1 MKPNPDLRRN
11 IYRTAIIHAVV
22 ALVILLSF
30 IYAVAYKAG
39 G

>member
-11 IYRTAIIHAVV
+11 IYLTVIIHALV
-22 ALVILLSF
+22 ALVILLGF

>member
-11 IYRTAIIHAVV
+11 IYRTAIIHTVV

-30 IYAVAYKAG
+30 IYAVAHKAG